1 VQIKMVLIIDG
12 FEVESPAPSVGQLF
26 EKYQLLKA
34 NSMSVINRSVRRV
47 EAGEKCIY
55 VGQKEAAILT
65 PGDRMDMLGS
75 EDATTCHIVIVRDV
89 ETGVTGLAHLD
100 NDEPNDF
107 LTLER
112 EVRDRKG
119 VKKMTR
125 ELEESLEYE
134 VSLLGGYE
142 DENET
147 SEDITEMLLSVMQGL
162 KARFIL
168 KLACIGTINT
178 IVKEGVPWPR
188 IYGGGVLV
196 DTGEVFSATF
206 SYHGPDTDIR
216 SLRLHSRQT
225 LGLSNIYHPDS
236 DKLIIHPFSYQP
248 VVDAHL
254 WLQKTDEFLLRYCS
268 TSPKVEP
275 PNFCDHIR
283 ANFRRMISDPQPM
296 KTLFVG
302 NQPRIYARNSLTG
315 QWLMENETSHEGEKE
330 DDFKQHNKEWG
341 VKDFRMSFK

>member
-1 VQIKMVLIIDG
+1 MVLIIDG
-12 FEVESPAPSVGQLF
+12 FEVGHPPPAGVQLF
-26 EKYQLLKA
+26 DKYQLLKA
-34 NSMSVINRSVRRV
+34 NSMSVINRPIRKVDAS
-47 EAGEKCIY
+47 EKCLYI
-55 VGQKEAAILT
+55 GQKEAAVVG
-65 PGDRMDMLGS
+65 PGDPMVMLGS

-107 LTLER
+107 LKLER

-134 VSLLGGYE
+134 VSIVGGYE
-142 DENET
+142 DENNT

-168 KLACIGTINT
+168 KFACIGTINT
-178 IVKEGVPWPR
+178 VIKDGVPWPR
-188 IYGGGVLV
+188 IYGGGVLIE
-196 DTGEVFSATF
+196 TGEIFSATF

-216 SLRLHSRQT
+216 SLRLHSRQP
-225 LGLSNIYHPDS
+225 LGLTNIYDPDS
-236 DKLIIHPFSYQP
+236 DKLIVRPFSYQP
-248 VVDAHL
+248 AVDAHL
-254 WLQKTDEFLLRYCS
+254 WLKKTDEFLLRYCS

-275 PNFCDHIR
+275 PSFCNGIR
-283 ANFRRMISDPQPM
+283 AGFRRMISDPQPM
-296 KTLFVG
+296 KTLFAD

-315 QWLMENETSHEGEKE
+315 QWVLENGMVTTDKEEE
-330 DDFKQHNKEWG
+330 DDEFKQHNREWG
-341 VKDFRMSFK
+341 VKDFRMSFR